1 MDIKPLLFLFGLL
14 ISALALLLLVPA
26 LADLYFVQP
35 DWRGFLEAAAFTLF
49 IGVLLLLLGER
60 PALNFDLRQTFVLTT
75 GIWVV
80 VGIFGAIP
88 FLLVGEGMRPVDAL
102 FESVSGITTTG
113 STVISTLD
121 STAPSLLLWRAMLQW
136 LGGVGIIVTALTVLP
151 ILQVGGMQIFKVEG
165 LEQSEKILPR
175 VGEIAK
181 AVGQLYTLY
190 TLLAA
195 VAFMVAGMSPFDAI
209 CHALTTVSTGGYSTH
224 NASIAHFDSLS
235 IELLALLFML
245 LGSLP
250 FLFMLQLAQSDWR
263 VVRSQSEVKAF
274 LLILLSAIL
283 IITLWRMNNEGLGFW
298 QALRPVA
305 FNTTSLMTGTGF
317 TSADYGQWGGL
328 VLPLMLVLMLTG
340 GCAGSTTCGAKVFR
354 LQVMAGMVVNQLR
367 TLSHPHGVFRSYY
380 NGRPVTASVQQS
392 VMVFLFLYLGGLLLL
407 AVLLGATGLDFITAL
422 SSAAT
427 AIANVGPGMGDS
439 VGPTG
444 NFASLSDVAKLLMA
458 LGMILGRLEFLTLLV
473 LLTPTFWRS

>member
-1 MDIKPLLFLFGLL
+1 
-14 ISALALLLLVPA
+14 
-26 LADLYFVQP
+26 
-35 DWRGFLEAAAFTLF
+35 
-49 IGVLLLLLGER
+49 
-60 PALNFDLRQTFVLTT
+60 
-75 GIWVV
+75 
-80 VGIFGAIP
+80 
-88 FLLVGEGMRPVDAL
+88 
-102 FESVSGITTTG
+102 
-113 STVISTLD
+113 
-121 STAPSLLLWRAMLQW
+121 
-136 LGGVGIIVTALTVLP
+136 
-151 ILQVGGMQIFKVEG
+151 
-165 LEQSEKILPR
+165 
-175 VGEIAK
+175 
-181 AVGQLYTLY
+181 
-190 TLLAA
+190 
-195 VAFMVAGMSPFDAI
+195 MS
-209 CHALTTVSTGGYSTH
+209 
-224 NASIAHFDSLS
+224 
-235 IELLALLFML
+235 
-245 LGSLP
+245 
-250 FLFMLQLAQSDWR
+250 
-263 VVRSQSEVKAF
+263 
-274 LLILLSAIL
+274 
-283 IITLWRMNNEGLGFW
+283 NEGLGFW

-380 NGRPVTASVQQS
+380 NGKPVTASVQQS